1 MIERLKSLRDS
12 LGLKGIKI
20 AMLCGS
26 YPSREKPYSGFFHS
40 LARVY
45 KELFPLS
52 VFVPGESEEYEY
64 DGVKV
69 KRRRPPEIY
78 KEIASFKPDI
88 LLVMPVYPPSL
99 LNLASYI
106 RERLSIPR
114 ITFPIGIADA
124 FYTPFYYYQL
134 YGKIP
139 KNAIVMEFVRMHH
152 LRRYIKRGDELG
164 DFIVHPSNWQKVAC
178 ERSTLYKPRNVRIIP
193 FPVDTRIFQF
203 QPRKGRVEKLI
214 CVRPHSVRKYGV
226 DLVIKASRGKYKT
239 DIYGEG
245 PLLIRHMALARRLR
259 ANVEFFPKF
268 FTTHRDFGEA
278 CYRYQMGLMFTRADT
293 QGVTVCE
300 MQATGLPVIT
310 SSVWAVPE
318 FATGGTILLKNYE
331 VEKTEQI
338 IDEINEKGILE
349 ELSWKAYTG
358 IVEKCGLEKVMKE
371 HLSLF
376 SELLSGKK
384 AFAHTS

>member
-1 MIERLKSLRDS
+1 MLERLRSLRDS

-20 AMLCGS
+20 AMLCGF
-26 YPSREKPYSGFFHS
+26 YPSWEKPYGGFFHS

-45 KELFPLS
+45 KELFSLS
-52 VFVPGESEEYEY
+52 VFVPGEKEEYEY
-64 DGVKV
+64 DSVRV
-69 KRRRPPEIY
+69 KRAKPVEIY
-78 KEIASFKPDI
+78 REIISFKPDI
-88 LLVMPVYPPSL
+88 LLVMPAYPPSL
-99 LNLASYI
+99 LNLASLI
-106 RERLSIPR
+106 KEHLGLPR
-114 ITFPIGIADA
+114 VTFPIGISDA
-124 FYTPFYYYQL
+124 LYTPFYYYQL
-134 YGKIP
+134 YGKLP
-139 KNAIVMEFVRMHH
+139 KNAVIMEFVRMHH
-152 LRRYIKRGDELG
+152 LRRYIRRSDELG
-164 DFIVHPSNWQKVAC
+164 DFIVHPSNWQRVAC

-193 FPVDTRIFQF
+193 YPVDTRIFQF

-214 CVRPHSVRKYGV
+214 CVRPHSVRKYSV

-245 PLLIRHMALARRLR
+245 PLLLKLMALARRLK

-268 FTTHRDFGEA
+268 FATHRDFAEA

-318 FATGGTILLKNYE
+318 FATGGTILLKNYK
-331 VEKTEQI
+331 VEKTEKI

-349 ELSWKAYTG
+349 ELSWKANKGT
-358 IVEKCGLEKVMKE
+358 VEKCGLEKVIEE
-371 HLSLF
+371 HLLLF
-376 SELLSGKK
+376 LELLSGKK
-384 AFAHTS
+384 AFAPPS